1 MAEGVC
7 SERHPVQPRTEVD
20 MADDEIQKLLR
31 EAENRLRAPGSKP
44 TQDSRLQMF
53 NGNENT
59 DTSSLIPRLS
69 ANHSLQPYV
78 HETNEVAM
86 FDPFRMIDSRQKDVP
101 NSDPT
106 KTRTL
111 NTSRKKVRSPEKIL
125 IYPSLYYTLL

>member
-1 MAEGVC
+1 M
-7 SERHPVQPRTEVD
+7 H
-20 MADDEIQKLLR
+20 DEYKGT
-31 EAENRLRAPGSKP
+31 NP
-44 TQDSRLQMF
+44 DS
-53 NGNENT
+53 
-59 DTSSLIPRLS
+59 SIPRLS
-69 ANHSLQPYV
+69 VNHSLQPYV

-125 IYPSLYYTLL
+125 IYLSLYYTLL